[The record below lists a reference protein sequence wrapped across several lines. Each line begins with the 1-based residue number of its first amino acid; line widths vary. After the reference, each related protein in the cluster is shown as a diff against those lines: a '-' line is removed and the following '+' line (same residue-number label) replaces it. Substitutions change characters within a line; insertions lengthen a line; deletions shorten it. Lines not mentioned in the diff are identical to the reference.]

1 MIQDKIFFDEKDP
14 TGLSYNTPFTVF
26 GSYEG
31 RLWSKTPS
39 GEIKYYTQNSD
50 LSVYATTGS
59 NSFNGNQTVT
69 GSLTVTEGITGTAT
83 TASYVEYTGVANKP
97 TLVSSSAQIVEYN
110 VFATT
115 GSNQFD
121 GSQAVTG
128 SLTVTGQV
136 VAQTL
141 NVQQVT
147 SSIVFSSG
155 SNVFGNSL
163 ANTQQFT
170 GSVSVTGSL
179 TTSIA
184 AFGSAATTFLTS
196 DSGTIKSRTAAQTL
210 SDIAA
215 LPLAGGTLSG
225 ALNGTSASFSGNVSL
240 NLPSIGGTRE
250 LQFPYFNATNAKT
263 IIRATGTSDFRQ
275 HLDILMNTAQS
286 DSAPIQVV
294 RISNSG
300 TATFSSSVTAAS
312 GINAIGQ
319 EKAFS
324 WQRTTGTPSDVYSL
338 NANSSRAYL
347 QNDTTSNILM
357 VWQEGG
363 NVGIGT
369 VTPQAQLDISTTVSA
384 TGAILRLSNQSNS
397 ILADQPH
404 GTIQFFS
411 GDNSTPADSVV
422 SSIISAQATTSP
434 NQAYLSFLTGNNTE
448 KMRID
453 SSGNVGIG
461 INSPAAKLHTEVPVE
476 SPATGAVALIVKTSN
491 GANDIFRWFDG
502 STQLG
507 VFKNNGN
514 VGIGTDT
521 PNALLDVDGDALIN
535 DLTVG
540 RGAGNISTNTALGS
554 DALSSNT
561 TGNENVAVG
570 RLALEDNTTGSDN
583 VAVGRGALAN
593 NTTASNNTAV
603 GYNALLVNTTGEGN
617 VAVGG
622 NTLLDNTTGRDN
634 TAIGYAAGLNL
645 TTGGNNTLLGHNA
658 GRTNSPSG
666 NITTQSNIVCLGD
679 DNITDLYC
687 EDTTISSSDTRDKTD
702 VKDFTHG
709 LDWVTQLR
717 PVTYRWD
724 KRSWYVDNDATAEDV
739 LNAQPDGSK
748 KRSKLH
754 LGLLAQEELEVE
766 KQFGFGETKDDML
779 IANLNEDESRYGI
792 KYERLVPVL
801 VNAIK
806 ELNGLVQAQQA
817 KIESLEAILQR
828 NNIS

>member
-14 TGLSYNTPFTVF
+14 TGLSYNTPFTVY

-69 GSLTVTEGITGTAT
+69 GSLTVTGGITGTAT
-83 TASYVEYTGVANKP
+83 TASYVEYAGVANKP
-97 TLVSSSAQIVEYN
+97 TLVSSSAQIVEYG

-115 GSNQFD
+115 GSNQFN

-155 SNVFGNSL
+155 SNIFGNSL

-179 TTSIA
+179 TV
-184 AFGSAATTFLTS
+184 
-196 DSGTIKSRTAAQTL
+196 
-210 SDIAA
+210 
-215 LPLAGGTLSG
+215 
-225 ALNGTSASFSGNVSL
+225 NGTSAVTGTGTTNTLPKFTGESAIGNSTLQEVSGNLGLGVTPSAGWVEGKALEVGFVGTSLWGRYANESHLTMNYYYSTSANARVYASTNPASDYEQFNGNHIWYSAPSGTIGTNVSLTPYMTLSAAGRLLIGKTNDEGFALDVVGTGRFSGNLFVS
-240 NLPSIGGTRE
+240 NPTDCYPEFITAPSDADVFLGFTNTGDGN
-250 LQFPYFNATNAKT
+250 NAWGVGRRNTGEFWITNF
-263 IIRATGTSDFRQ
+263 TGNF
-275 HLDILMNTAQS
+275 
-286 DSAPIQVV
+286 
-294 RISNSG
+294 NSG
-300 TATFSSSVTAAS
+300 TRTTVLNFASTGAATFSSSITAGSELLIAAQNFSTTSTNNGIRLKDLDVAISNEQVISKIEFETSTSINPGVTAKIDALS
-312 GINAIGQ
+312 NTG
-319 EKAFS
+319 AF
-324 WQRTTGTPSDVYSL
+324 
-338 NANSSRAYL
+338 N
-347 QNDTTSNILM
+347 TSN
-357 VWQEGG
+357 G
-363 NVGIGT
+363 NLRFFT
-369 VTPQAQLDISTTVSA
+369 STS
-384 TGAILRLSNQSNS
+384 
-397 ILADQPH
+397 
-404 GTIQFFS
+404 
-411 GDNSTPADSVV
+411 STA
-422 SSIISAQATTSP
+422 
-434 NQAYLSFLTGNNTE
+434 LTE
-448 KMRID
+448 RMRID
-453 SSGNVGIG
+453 SSGNVGI
-461 INSPAAKLHTEVPVE
+461 
-476 SPATGAVALIVKTSN
+476 
-491 GANDIFRWFDG
+491 D
-502 STQLG
+502 
-507 VFKNNGN
+507 
-514 VGIGTDT
+514 TDT
-521 PNALLDVDGDALIN
+521 PNALLDVNGDALIN

-540 RGAGNISTNTALGS
+540 RGAGNISTNIALGS
-554 DALSSNT
+554 GALAANT

-570 RLALEDNTTGSDN
+570 RLALQDNTTGEDN

-702 VKDFTHG
+702 VEDFTHG